1 MEKTTTTGFS
11 LDQAKQHLQLLYGD
25 IIAENDKYF
34 TVSQFCAGKKIIKW
48 FSIDQLDKALKYIDT
63 QRGKKTNI
71 YASMGI
77 FDKPKSGNQRGTA
90 KDVTGLLGVWLDI
103 DMKSDAKRG
112 ENLPESWDE
121 IAKLI
126 RPEPTM
132 IIFSGH
138 GYQAVWLFNEPLE
151 NMAYAAKLLKNWT
164 TSFQRLFVQHGY
176 AKLDSTNDVSRVLR
190 IAGTQNNKQNPATK
204 EWLPEIHSYIY
215 KLSGKRYEP
224 TELEQYILPCEAVEE
239 VAATAEVISTSST
252 GCGLILDPEAQPPS
266 AKFNQMLKSSKFR
279 KYWKLEDKEKGTD
292 LSSYDMSLANMTV
305 ARGWTDQEVA
315 NLLIAF
321 RRKHAQY
328 TEQPDKALRMDYI
341 EYTIRNAREGV
352 AQERKKRG
360 QKVIPLKRQQ
370 QYTTQGNTAL
380 EPEPDTAA
388 STLKD
393 CIEDIPRVVAHL
405 KMPSGYFYSNGSIYF
420 EKVTKDAVVPVL
432 VLESP
437 IFISR
442 LIDHKSGELAKLEL
456 IFKYRGKWT
465 TLIASRAE
473 IFNHTQLVKLADR
486 TLPVSSSSAK
496 KIVDFLSK
504 FYHTNENDFNYLT
517 AVDYLGWTDDQHTTF
532 ISSPNETHGYYLD
545 LYGTLKSFANEFKE
559 KGTLDGWKE
568 IISPF
573 LATDSEDNPLFPIA
587 RAVIAA
593 YFTSPLLPIFEVRSF
608 ILHTFCNSGG
618 GKTAANWLGASVW
631 GNPEQLKATMNAT
644 RYSIEQKAGLLK
656 NLPMFVDELQ
666 SIAKHKQTATA
677 EELIY
682 MIANDQGRDRG
693 KKDGNLRET
702 KKWRLIACTSGERAL
717 TESNT
722 YAGAKN
728 RVLELYGKPIPESR
742 MASSVY
748 RKLKRHYGMAGKI
761 FMKKVIELGAEKLQ
775 DFYDMMG
782 EKLEHYADAS
792 EIGNT
797 KHHLDMVTAL
807 VTGDYLASRFI
818 FGKEKEKAFS
828 EAYLLGVYL
837 LSGLESATNIDDST
851 RARDHIESWIYM
863 NIRQIDI
870 SAWDKSY
877 GWIAKGE
884 ICLIP
889 SVLEQALKEG
899 GFDPVRI
906 LKDWREKGWIEAES
920 ATRLK
925 KKRTV
930 PTTATSKPR
939 LYVYCL
945 KKDIFMEVE
954 SANVEEG
961 DKKETGGGLKARR
974 PKIEVE

>member
-1 MEKTTTTGFS
+1 MQNTIQEA
-11 LDQAKQHLQLLYGD
+11 QKQTLTHLRALY
-25 IIAENDKYF
+25 ENVDGKYF
-34 TVSQFCAGKKIIKW
+34 TINQFGNHKPVVEW
-48 FSIDQLDKALKYIDT
+48 FRTDQLEKAAEYVAS
-63 QRGKKTNI
+63 QRNKKTNI
-71 YASMGI
+71 YYSMGL
-77 FDKPKSGNQRGTA
+77 FDQPKSGNQRGTA
-90 KDVTGLLGVWLDI
+90 KDVTALLGLWADI
-103 DMKSDAKRG
+103 DLKSEAKK
-112 ENLPESWDE
+112 ETNLPGSWED
-121 IAKLI
+121 AQKFM
-126 RPEPTM
+126 RFFPEPTL

-138 GYQAVWLFNEPLE
+138 GYQPLWLFNEPLE
-151 NMAYAAKLLKNWT
+151 DMEKAAKLARKWILT
-164 TSFQRLFVQHGY
+164 IQHRAVEAGF
-176 AKLDSTNDVSRVLR
+176 AKPDAVTDISRVLR
-190 IAGTQNNKQNPATK
+190 LAGTVNNKANPINA
-204 EWLPEIHSYIY
+204 EIFED
-215 KLSGKRYEP
+215 SGIRYEP
-224 TELEQYILPCEAVEE
+224 TDLEQYILPAVEE

-252 GCGLILDPEAQPPS
+252 GGGLILDPEAQPP

-292 LSSYDMSLANMTV
+292 LSSYDMALANMTV
-305 ARGWTDQEVA
+305 ARGWTDQEIA

-321 RRKHAQY
+321 RRKHQQY
-328 TEQPDKALRMDYI
+328 TDQPDKCLRPDYVLLTI
-341 EYTIRNAREGV
+341 ERAREGIEE
-352 AQERKKRG
+352 ARKG
-360 QKVIPLKRQQ
+360 KVISLDSKRK
-370 QYTTQGNTAL
+370 QYETQGNTAL

-393 CIEDIPRVVAHL
+393 CIADIPRVVAHL
-405 KMPSGYFYSNGSIYF
+405 KMPSGYFYRNGSIYF

-442 LIDHKSGELAKLEL
+442 LIDYKSGEMAKLEL
-456 IFKYRGKWT
+456 IFKYLGKWT

-473 IFNHTQLVKLADR
+473 IFNYTQLVKLADR

-496 KIVDFLSK
+496 KIVDFLFK
-504 FYHTNENDFNYLT
+504 FYHTNETDFNYLT

-532 ISSPNETHGYYLD
+532 IATPEETHGYYLD
-545 LYGTLKSFANEFKE
+545 LYGTLKNYSSEFKA
-559 KGTLDGWKE
+559 KGSLDGWKE

-573 LATDSEDNPLFPIA
+573 LATDSDDNPLFPIA

-954 SANVEEG
+954 SANVE
-961 DKKETGGGLKARR
+961 KNKNETGGLKARR